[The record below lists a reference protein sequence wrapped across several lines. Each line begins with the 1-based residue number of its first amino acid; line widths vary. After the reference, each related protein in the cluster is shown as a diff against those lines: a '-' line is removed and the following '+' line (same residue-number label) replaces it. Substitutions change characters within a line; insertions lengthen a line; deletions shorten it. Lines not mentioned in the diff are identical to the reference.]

1 MRGVLA
7 HRFPTAEAPNLAAQG
22 QSVSRTTVAEV
33 PLTGLS
39 FPLARPV
46 VVTGAGSFAELP
58 PELAGCVP
66 ADCSPDALATAIEAA
81 ATTEESDRRRQE
93 LLTARSPEAF
103 ADRIL
108 EILRLPLAGV
118 S

>member
-1 MRGVLA
+1 
-7 HRFPTAEAPNLAAQG
+7 
-22 QSVSRTTVAEV
+22 
-33 PLTGLS
+33 
-39 FPLARPV
+39 V

-66 ADCSPDALATAIEAA
+66 ADCSHDALATAIEAA
-81 ATTEESDRRRQE
+81 ATTEVSDRRRQE

-108 EILRLPLAGV
+108 EILRLPLAEV

>member
-1 MRGVLA
+1 MRSVHVAVQLRSPTFGESSGVGSQLLA
-7 HRFPTAEAPNLAAQG
+7 RG
-22 QSVSRTTVAEV
+22 
-33 PLTGLS
+33 
-39 FPLARPV
+39 RPV
-46 VVTGAGSFAELP
+46 VVSGAGSFAELP

-93 LLTARSPEAF
+93 LLIARSPKAF

-108 EILRLPLAGV
+108 EIFRLPLAEV